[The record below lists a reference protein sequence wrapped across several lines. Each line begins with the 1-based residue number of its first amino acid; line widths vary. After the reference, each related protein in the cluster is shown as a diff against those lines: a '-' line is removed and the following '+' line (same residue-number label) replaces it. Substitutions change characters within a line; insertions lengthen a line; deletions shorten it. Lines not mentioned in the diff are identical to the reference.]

1 MKKIILI
8 ITTLLLITTNLFA
21 TFNNATALSRG
32 FAIEGGVGKYNQINI
47 FPIQAT
53 SGSEDGFP
61 FDIKA
66 DNVVYTDIVGGGRKI
81 ATWSVATNYS
91 NVQIEITATPLT
103 YEASSSFQLN
113 YYLVFH
119 IMYATYKS
127 DGSFEKNE
135 HTDFKV
141 LSDGNT
147 YKFSINNAILDEPFP
162 VVSYNQDVRFYFVN
176 GIRPKEVGY
185 PYGLYS
191 GTVTISV
198 SGD

>member
-8 ITTLLLITTNLFA
+8 ITTLLLITTNLSA
-21 TFNNATALSRG
+21 TLNNATALSRG

-53 SGSEDGFP
+53 SGSEYGFP

-103 YEASSSFQLN
+103 YEASSSIQLN
-113 YYLVFH
+113 YYLVFR

-135 HTDFKV
+135 HADFKV

-147 YKFSINNAILDEPFP
+147 YKFIINNAILDEPFP